1 MSLDDARANYSMKT
15 VRVKDASEFNQA
27 ITGFYIHMLRH
38 TQSPEGHVSRDAAA
52 AEAIDRIEDSFR
64 NAGGYEA
71 ALAEA
76 KFGTKGG
83 LRYVFDV
90 MTDQEKSVRK
100 RKYKDMVLKEAIDP
114 LDWETKVKL
123 SAHIQKQYG
132 RYLPD
137 TFRTMEPEQLA
148 HHLEE
153 VILLLAEGERDM
165 DRWLRKH

>member
-1 MSLDDARANYSMKT
+1 
-15 VRVKDASEFNQA
+15 
-27 ITGFYIHMLRH
+27 
-38 TQSPEGHVSRDAAA
+38 
-52 AEAIDRIEDSFR
+52 
-64 NAGGYEA
+64 
-71 ALAEA
+71 LAEA

-114 LDWETKVKL
+114 LDWGTKVKL

-137 TFRTMEPEQLA
+137 AFRTMEAGQLA

-153 VILLLAEGERDM
+153 IILLLAEGERDM
-165 DRWLRKH
+165 DRWLRKY